1 MVQST
6 KESASATAGGAASTM
21 ENGVP
26 LLVQELGPAV
36 GADDSLWS
44 VDPCGPIPKRHGSS
58 RLLLAW
64 VGCRP
69 VGPGSQLST
78 SLPPRGSKE
87 GRNVPDDQPC
97 HVWAE
102 TVVRDIDFVAVID
115 ASIRKPSPRP
125 SQYNHRKTL
134 AGSTAWPGVSSC
146 AGSISAVAV
155 ARSTDRAQGE
165 VWNVC

>member
-1 MVQST
+1 MTQST
-6 KESASATAGGAASTM
+6 TESTSASAGGAASTT

-26 LLVQELGPAV
+26 VLVQELGPAV
-36 GADDSLWS
+36 VADDSLWS
-44 VDPCGPIPKRHGSS
+44 VDPCGPIPQRHGSS

-64 VGCRP
+64 AGRRP
-69 VGPGSQLST
+69 VEPGSQLSP

-87 GRNVPDDQPC
+87 GRNMPDDQPC
-97 HVWAE
+97 DVWAD

-115 ASIRKPSPRP
+115 ALIHKPSPRP

-134 AGSTAWPGVSSC
+134 AGSSAWPGVNSC
-146 AGSISAVAV
+146 AESTSAIAV
-155 ARSTDRAQGE
+155 ARSTARAQGE